1 MSAFVVSDKHINS
14 ILSTAYHLKLGKV
27 TLGGRSFDFGD
38 RKDLQLMASMFLSA
52 NELAVDEL
60 YSHKDNVDNV
70 LESVGIVF
78 QLTPALSLVALH
90 KALVCLD
97 YQCGDAGSWEKTIE
111 YLIYKHLYDTV
122 TSLILQIKGRM
133 RLSAEVWHKYIS
145 GLDEWNKAAWEI
157 E

>member
-27 TLGGRSFDFGD
+27 TLGGRSFDFGN

-78 QLTPALSLVALH
+78 QLVPAISLVGLH
-90 KALVCLD
+90 KALACLE
-97 YQCGDAGSWEKTIE
+97 YQCCEAGSWGKTID
-111 YLIYKHLYDTV
+111 YLIYNYLQETV
-122 TSLILQIKGRM
+122 TSLILRIKGFPK
-133 RLSAEVWHKYIS
+133 LSDEAGYKYIS
-145 GLDEWNKAAWEI
+145 GLDEWDKAAWEI